1 MELVDEQDSSSPGP
15 DYSLGNLVVEL
26 ALSPDDRPIENR
38 PQQPQ
43 ERGQSW
49 RRFFK
54 LKRP

>member
-1 MELVDEQDSSSPGP
+1 MELVDEQDSSSAGP

-38 PQQPQ
+38 HQQPQ

-54 LKRP
+54 LKRT